1 MSTLVHHVAP
11 LLLVMFRLSGVFM
24 LAPIAASLAIPAKVR
39 ILVCFMLALCVYPT
53 VYAPPGGG
61 GEITDVYMLICMG
74 AGEVFIGFVIG
85 LLALLPVVAVQ
96 LAGVLMGQQMGFGL
110 GQLYNPM
117 LETESDLIGE
127 VLAQLAV
134 GIFIAIGGLEMLFQ
148 CVANSFERVPLG
160 AVSVGD
166 APFNLVLATAT
177 SGFELA
183 LRVSTPVLGI
193 IFIETLASTFLM
205 KTIPALNILSIGFA
219 VKVLLGLVA
228 LVWGLN
234 AMDGAIGEHIAET
247 GRQILN
253 WSTQPG
259 PHAASGGGI

>member
-1 MSTLVHHVAP
+1 MSTLVQHVVP

-39 ILVCFMLALCVYPT
+39 ILLCFMLALCVYPT
-53 VYAPPGGG
+53 VHVPPG
-61 GEITDVYMLICMG
+61 EQITDVYMLVCMG

-127 VLAQLAV
+127 VLAQLAIGV
-134 GIFIAIGGLEMLFQ
+134 FIAIGGLEMLFQ

-219 VKVLLGLVA
+219 VKVILGLVA

-234 AMDGAIGEHIAET
+234 AMDGAIGEHIAQT
-247 GRQILN
+247 GRDLLN
-253 WSTQPG
+253 WSTQARPPMG
-259 PHAASGGGI
+259 SGGGL

>member
-39 ILVCFMLALCVYPT
+39 VLLCFMLALCVYPT
-53 VYAPPGGG
+53 VQAPA
-61 GEITDVYMLICMG
+61 GEFTDIFTLVMVG

-117 LETESDLIGE
+117 LETESDIIGE
-127 VLAQLAV
+127 VLAQLAI
-134 GIFIAIGGLEMLFQ
+134 GIFIAVGGLEMLFQ

-160 AVSVGD
+160 AVAVGD
-166 APFNLVLATAT
+166 APFNLVLSTAT

-193 IFIETLASTFLM
+193 IFIETLASSFLM

-219 VKVLLGLVA
+219 VKVVLGLVA

-253 WSTQPG
+253 WSSQARPPVG
-259 PHAASGGGI
+259 SGGGL